1 MSIFL
6 ETDRLTLRRFTP
18 ANADLLADLNSDP
31 EVMRFISGGQP
42 TPRAEARDRIIP
54 YFLDCYERFDGL
66 GYWAAEAS
74 ATGDFLGWF
83 QFRPV
88 PDAGVELGYRLRRA
102 AWHAGYATEGSRAIL
117 RQGFTECGVERV
129 FARTL
134 AANTASRRVLE
145 KCGLTFVRAFRAGRV
160 PADGPG
166 PDAAEPDTVEYA
178 LTRPAWEAGRPGPVS
193 SEPERRE

>member
-6 ETDRLTLRRFTP
+6 ETERLTLRRFTP
-18 ANADLLADLNSDP
+18 ADLDHLTSLNSDP
-31 EVMRFISGGQP
+31 EVMQFINGGQP
-42 TPRAEARDRIIP
+42 TPRAEVRDRVIP
-54 YFLDCYERFDGL
+54 NFLDCYERFGGL
-66 GYWAAEAS
+66 GYWAAEAI

-102 AWHAGYATEGSRAIL
+102 AWHAGYATEGARAIV
-117 RQGFTECGVERV
+117 RTGFTEYGVDRV

-145 KCGLTFVRAFRAGRV
+145 KCGLVFVRAFDTGRGLV
-160 PADGPG
+160 PGGG
-166 PDAAEPDTVEYA
+166 PDAVEYD
-178 LTRPAWEAGRPGPVS
+178 LTRSAWAAGPG
-193 SEPERRE
+193 RGGDGGAG

>member
-6 ETDRLTLRRFTP
+6 ATDRLTLRRFTP
-18 ANADLLADLNSDP
+18 ADADRLTDLDSDP
-31 EVMRFISGGQP
+31 EVTRFVKDGQP
-42 TPRAEARDRIIP
+42 TPRAEVRDRIIP

-66 GYWAAEAS
+66 GYWAAEAT

-88 PDAGVELGYRLRRA
+88 PEAGVELGYRLRRA

-117 RQGFTECGVERV
+117 RKGFTECGVERV

-145 KCGLTFVRAFRAGRV
+145 KCGLTFVRAVRTDRV
-160 PADGPG
+160 PAHGSG
-166 PDAAEPDTVEYA
+166 PDAVPPDAAEYA
-178 LTRPAWEAGRPGPVS
+178 LTRPAWEAARPGPVS
-193 SEPERRE
+193 

>member
-6 ETDRLTLRRFTP
+6 ATRRLTLRRFT
-18 ANADLLADLNSDP
+18 AADVDLLTELNSDP
-31 EVMRFISGGQP
+31 EVMRYINGGQP
-42 TPRAEARDRIIP
+42 TPRAEVRDRIIP
-54 YFLDCYERFDGL
+54 NFLDCYERFGGL
-66 GYWAAEAS
+66 GYWAAEAT

-102 AWHAGYATEGSRAIL
+102 AWHRGYATEGSRAIL
-117 RQGFTECGVERV
+117 RKGFTDCGVERV

-145 KCGLTFVRAFRAGRV
+145 KCGLVFVRTFRV
-160 PADGPG
+160 DGPPG
-166 PDAAEPDTVEYA
+166 PGGSGSGGPALDAIEYA
-178 LTRPAWEAGRPGPVS
+178 LTRPAWEADLSGPV
-193 SEPERRE
+193 R